1 MLCYISTCICLKA
14 QDLFSAITCLWEA
27 VKVRHLIFKSG
38 NYILLHWT
46 QMLSSGQ
53 DWRQLYEKFRTFIE
67 MDGSFN
73 HLIHNCLTAKPI
85 YVCGDDVGGPV
96 EHSTV

>member
-1 MLCYISTCICLKA
+1 
-14 QDLFSAITCLWEA
+14 
-27 VKVRHLIFKSG
+27 
-38 NYILLHWT
+38 
-46 QMLSSGQ
+46 MLSSGQ